1 MATNLALGM
10 RANSTIMNLQKIL
23 GTLSAGVRRAE
34 GSGIGLLTL
43 SRSHCRQWPTE
54 EKFVSADPSCRGII
68 PKYHVLI
75 MLRPQLF
82 VYVYQAAV
90 WQSPALSM
98 FETESLTL
106 QSCQTLQ
113 IFRTVSCPTPGEAC
127 LVDGC

>member
-1 MATNLALGM
+1 MTTNLALGM

-54 EKFVSADPSCRGII
+54 EKFVSADPPWRGII

-75 MLRPQLF
+75 NHVAP
-82 VYVYQAAV
+82 AAIRV
-90 WQSPALSM
+90 RL
-98 FETESLTL
+98 
-106 QSCQTLQ
+106 
-113 IFRTVSCPTPGEAC
+113 PGSRLAEPRA
-127 LVDGC
+127 VDV